1 MRIRP
6 VTPDDHAAILTLAES
21 AGIGMTSLPA
31 DADVLHDKI
40 KKGVESFT
48 HQSPTGDESFLF
60 VLEDPNSD
68 EVVGTTGIK
77 SHIGRNQPF
86 YSYRLNTITQQC
98 RDLDILSKHQILNVT
113 NDLTDASEIGS
124 LFLKPQYRR
133 DRLGR
138 LLSLCRFMFIAAHP
152 HYFAD
157 QVIAEMRGMHD
168 RDGNSPFYNSIAR
181 HFFEMKFAQADY
193 YNATRGNQFINDL
206 MPKYPIY
213 VSLLPKSA
221 RDVIGQPHP
230 QSEPARIMLENE
242 GFKWNGYIDVFDGGP
257 TLQADTAR
265 LRTITQ
271 SKIGTITAIDDGI
284 TAEKYMISNERFD
297 RFACCA
303 GRLLADDQNQLTIT
317 PNIARL
323 LAVDIGDTL
332 RYIPHQTI

>member
-1 MRIRP
+1 MLIRP
-6 VTPDDHAAILTLAES
+6 VTPADHPAILKLAEL

-31 DADVLHDKI
+31 DADVLRDKI
-40 KKGVESFT
+40 DKGAESFT
-48 HQSPTGDESFLF
+48 HAEPTGEESFLF
-60 VLEDPNSD
+60 VLEDPATG

-77 SHIGRNQPF
+77 SHIGRSQPF
-86 YSYRLNTITQQC
+86 YSYRLSTITQQC
-98 RDLDILSKHQILNVT
+98 RDLNILSKHQILTVT

-152 HYFAD
+152 HYFAE
-157 QVIAEMRGMHD
+157 QIIAEMRGMHD
-168 RDGNSPFYNSIAR
+168 RDGNAPFYNSIAR

-193 YNATRGNQFINDL
+193 YNATQGNQFINDL

-221 RDVIGQPHP
+221 REAIGQPHP

-242 GFKWNGYIDVFDGGP
+242 GFKWNGYVDIFDGGP
-257 TLQADTAR
+257 TLQAERTR
-265 LRTITQ
+265 LRTVTE
-271 SKIGTITAIDDGI
+271 SKKGTIIAIDDSI
-284 TAEKYMISNERFD
+284 NAPKFMVSNDRFERFG
-297 RFACCA
+297 CCA
-303 GRLLADDQNQLTIT
+303 GRLIDHADGSVTIT

-323 LAVDIGDTL
+323 LDVATGDHV
-332 RYIPHQTI
+332 RFHPHQTI